1 MIVNFVRVCGESFT
15 LELNHFHTFMEVKKI
30 IEKYLNIPISK
41 QTLTFNNQL
50 LDDADIIL
58 TTSITHSSTIHLRTT
73 PDTAIKN
80 PEPQEAPAEAPATPP
95 IKNPEPQRALA
106 EAPATPP
113 IKNPEPQRAPAEAP
127 ATPPIKNPEPQR
139 APATA
144 SPESESRT
152 LLSVTVVP
160 RATRG
165 EGNFIVS
172 EIEPLALVSDLKIF
186 LESNKKNVLPQDGDY
201 FFIHNRDVMYED
213 RSFEWHAVKD
223 GDMIGIFDGVVD
235 DNCLG
240 DRQVRRKTL

>member
-1 MIVNFVRVCGESFT
+1 FNSVINSRSFLQLHTLFKMIVNFVRVCGESFT

-95 IKNPEPQRALA
+95 IKNPEPQRAL
-106 EAPATPP
+106 
-113 IKNPEPQRAPAEAP
+113 AEAP

>member
-1 MIVNFVRVCGESFT
+1 
-15 LELNHFHTFMEVKKI
+15 MEVKKI
-30 IEKYLNIPISK
+30 IEKYLNIPVSK
-41 QTLTFNNQL
+41 QNLTFNNQL
-50 LDDADIIL
+50 LDDTDIIL

-80 PEPQEAPAEAPATPP
+80 PEPQE
-95 IKNPEPQRALA
+95 
-106 EAPATPP
+106 
-113 IKNPEPQRAPAEAP
+113 APAEAP

-186 LESNKKNVLPQDGDY
+186 LESNKKDVLPQDGDY

-240 DRQVRRKTL
+240 DRQVRRKTF

>member
-30 IEKYLNIPISK
+30 IEKYLNIPVSK
-41 QTLTFNNQL
+41 QNLTFNNQL
-50 LDDADIIL
+50 LDDTDIIL

-80 PEPQEAPAEAPATPP
+80 PEPQE
-95 IKNPEPQRALA
+95 
-106 EAPATPP
+106 
-113 IKNPEPQRAPAEAP
+113 APAEAP

-186 LESNKKNVLPQDGDY
+186 LESNKKDVLPQDGDY

-240 DRQVRRKTL
+240 DRQVRRKTF

>member
-1 MIVNFVRVCGESFT
+1 
-15 LELNHFHTFMEVKKI
+15 MEVKKI
-30 IEKYLNIPISK
+30 IEKYLNIPVSK

-50 LDDADIIL
+50 LDDTDIIL
-58 TTSITHSSTIHLRTT
+58 STSITHSSTIHLRTT
-73 PDTAIKN
+73 PDTAIMN
-80 PEPQEAPAEAPATPP
+80 PEPQE
-95 IKNPEPQRALA
+95 
-106 EAPATPP
+106 
-113 IKNPEPQRAPAEAP
+113 APAEAP

-144 SPESESRT
+144 SPESKSRT

-186 LESNKKNVLPQDGDY
+186 LESNKKNVLPQDGQY

-240 DRQVRRKTL
+240 DRQVRGKTL